1 MSGTKSSTCTAEQVR
16 ANAHRLRLLH
26 ARILET
32 VKLRSTSPAEWEAA
46 CADFHAQFGDLF
58 FPNGEVGWSDFV
70 SIKGHG
76 IELALLFLEVDQ
88 YTFRSGYHKEFV
100 WKRLKK
106 LPLSTEAQDR
116 LEKVGLMYLQK
127 RVHFEFWSMVNFMRL
142 RGSPRFWQ
150 NVEILAKTGAGGV
163 GRKARWMLLARNN
176 APVRRWISSELSQA
190 RYEPGY
196 VPRLD
201 FCSD

>member
-1 MSGTKSSTCTAEQVR
+1 MLTDYGFCTLESLKLSSCAL
-16 ANAHRLRLLH
+16 LR
-26 ARILET
+26 
-32 VKLRSTSPAEWEAA
+32 
-46 CADFHAQFGDLF
+46 Q
-58 FPNGEVGWSDFV
+58 PNGKQPVRISMHNLVTYFWSDFV

-163 GRKARWMLLARNN
+163 GRKARWILLARNN
-176 APVRRWISSELSQA
+176 APVRRWIRSELSQA